1 MYQVSKNALIHSS
14 VYPCIESEKKNES
27 ERKGGSGVSDL
38 KLGMKLLIS
47 ETICDYFE
55 EKKTHDIALSLKRA

>member
-1 MYQVSKNALIHSS
+1 MESVSEQQKRGRARGR
-14 VYPCIESEKKNES
+14 EKKNES
-27 ERKGGSGVSDL
+27 ERKGESGVSGL
-38 KLGMKLLIS
+38 KSGMKLLIS